1 MKTMTDFFFM
11 RDGFQTFRLEPEKH
25 NFLLFGRADRSQR
38 DHLLDHLEEASYSL
52 EGYKSVVLGDY
63 GRGKTHQSKNLE
75 YEIDNRALRLYP
87 IYVKCIEFK
96 AKESFSTFF
105 KELVTGIPTDS
116 LKRLAQ
122 EYEERRL
129 KNIVPGLESIV
140 GDEDVA
146 RVFRLG
152 LAAPN
157 PDVVRLS
164 MRWLGGEQKLD
175 MQLVAGN
182 LPSLQV
188 SKQFGAVMKG
198 LVQLFREIDQ
208 KVPVFLIDEAE
219 RFQLVSNVDAY
230 WSWLAALRE
239 LTDIVGVALI
249 FFIGSKSR
257 DDLPAMFLADEL
269 MTRIG
274 VSNYVEFYNQGRDD
288 LRGFLSELFQTIIRK
303 GCPPEPLMPVLKNM
317 FGADPDAAVP
327 EELTQILDKE
337 GEELS
342 TYPFTSEAFD
352 QFIEH
357 CTSASDY
364 SNKPREVLIL
374 VQKAASRAM
383 RKDKRLIDVMTFEEI
398 TKEGL

>member
-1 MKTMTDFFFM
+1 MKTMTEFFFM

-25 NFLLFGRADRSQR
+25 NFLLFGRRDRSQR

-63 GRGKTHQSKNLE
+63 GRGKTHQSKNLQ
-75 YEIDNRALRLYP
+75 YEIEGRALSLYP

-96 AKESFSTFF
+96 AKEPFSTFF

-122 EYEERRL
+122 EYEERRQ
-129 KNIVPGLESIV
+129 KGTVPALESVI

-157 PDVVRLS
+157 LDVVRLS

-175 MQLVAGN
+175 MKLVAGD
-182 LPSLQV
+182 LPPLQV

-198 LVQLFREIDQ
+198 LVQLFREIDN
-208 KVPVFLIDEAE
+208 KVPVFLVDEAE

-274 VSNYVEFYNQGRDD
+274 VSNYVEFYNQGRED
-288 LRGFLSELFQTIIRK
+288 LRDFLGELFQTIIKK
-303 GCPPEPLMPVLKNM
+303 GCPPEPLRPVLEKM
-317 FGADPDAAVP
+317 SGDEPDETVP
-327 EELTQILDKE
+327 EELKQILNEE
-337 GEELS
+337 GGSLE
-342 TYPFTSEAFD
+342 TYPFTGEAFD

-357 CTSASDY
+357 CTSISDF

-383 RKDKRLIDVMTFEEI
+383 RKEKRLIDVTTFEEI
-398 TKEGL
+398 SKEGL

>member
-11 RDGFQTFRLEPEKH
+11 RDGFETFRMEPDKH
-25 NFLLFGRADRSQR
+25 NFLLFGKRDRAQR

-75 YEIDNRALRLYP
+75 YEIETRELNLYP

-96 AKESFSTFF
+96 AKEPFGTFF
-105 KELVTGIPTDS
+105 KELIKGIPS
-116 LKRLAQ
+116 EQLQRLAK
-122 EYEERRL
+122 EYEEMYS
-129 KNIVPGLESIV
+129 KGDVPALETAI

-146 RVFRLG
+146 RVFRQG
-152 LAAPN
+152 LSAPN
-157 PDVVRLS
+157 LDVVRLS

-175 MQLVAGN
+175 MTLIAGN

-198 LVQLFREIDQ
+198 LVQLFRVVDK
-208 KVPVFLIDEAE
+208 KVPVFLVDEAE
-219 RFQLVSNVDAY
+219 RFLQVTNTDAY

-239 LTDIVGVALI
+239 LTEIVGVALI

-257 DDLPAMFLADEL
+257 DDLPAMFLQDEV

-274 VSNYVEFYNQGRDD
+274 VSNYVEFYNQGRED
-288 LRGFLSELFQTIIRK
+288 LRDFLGELFRTIIRK
-303 GCPPEPLMPVLKNM
+303 GSPPPDLKPVLEKRLSSPVDEN
-317 FGADPDAAVP
+317 VP
-327 EELTQILDKE
+327 AKLASLAETD
-337 GEELS
+337 GESLE
-342 TYPFTSEAFD
+342 TYPFTAEAFD
-352 QFIEH
+352 QFIEE
-357 CTSASDY
+357 CATSDL

-383 RKDKRLIDVMTFEEI
+383 RKERDLIDSATLEEI
-398 TKEGL
+398 TREGI